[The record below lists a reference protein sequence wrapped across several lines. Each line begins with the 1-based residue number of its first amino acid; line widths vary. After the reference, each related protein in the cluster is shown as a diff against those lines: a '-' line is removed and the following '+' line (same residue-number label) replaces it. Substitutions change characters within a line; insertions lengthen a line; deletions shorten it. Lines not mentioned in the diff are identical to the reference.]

1 MYNIH
6 IIKRLRIKKMT
17 DYTKWNNYI
26 AIDLGYGD
34 CKIALKKEDG
44 TMMISKYPSAV
55 AKVNPKRFGAGE
67 AVEFEGDYY
76 LIGEHAINY
85 KPVEMNDYETLERYA
100 PLLVFHAFRKYGE
113 FDTIV
118 TGLSIRQEDNS
129 EDFKNRLS
137 NFIIDNTEYNL
148 DVKLLPQGIG
158 AKIVAEKQFPDI
170 SNYLVCDG
178 GFNTVDLVPVFDGK
192 ADIHSVDALEN
203 RGIIEVINELIDYI
217 SGEYNIELT
226 PKEAKYALDNQKIEI
241 YGKEIDLSDEIAHIT
256 NEYSKDLVRQIERK
270 FKKSWHKFQ
279 KVIIVGGLS
288 HFVDT
293 SVYEHLVTVPK
304 GEFYNSVGFF
314 QFAEKKLSESSESNT
329 PKVTRRR
336 VKNI

>member
-1 MYNIH
+1 
-6 IIKRLRIKKMT
+6 MT
-17 DYTKWNNYI
+17 DYTKWNTFL

-34 CKIALKKEDG
+34 CKMALKKEDG
-44 TMMISKYPSAV
+44 TLMIAKFPSAV

-67 AVEFEGDYY
+67 AVEFEGDHY
-76 LIGEHAINY
+76 LIGENAINY
-85 KPVEMNDYETLERYA
+85 KPVEMNDYETLERYS

-118 TGLSIRQEDNS
+118 TGLSIRQEDQS
-129 EDFKNRLS
+129 GDFKDRLS
-137 NFIIDNTEYNL
+137 NFVIDGTEYNL

-158 AKIVAEKQFPDI
+158 AKVVAEKQFADI

-226 PKEAKYALDNQKIEI
+226 PKEAKYALDNEKIEI
-241 YGKEIDLSDEIAHIT
+241 YGKEVDLTDVIKHIT
-256 NEYSKDLVRQIERK
+256 ADYSRDLVRQIERK

-288 HFVDT
+288 HFVDP
-293 SVYEHLVTVPK
+293 SVYEHLATVPK
-304 GEFYNSVGFF
+304 GEYYNAVGFRT
-314 QFAEKKLSESSESNT
+314 FAEERMKDSETNK

-336 VKNI
+336 VGKL

>member
-1 MYNIH
+1 
-6 IIKRLRIKKMT
+6 MT
-17 DYTKWNNYI
+17 DYTKWNKFL
-26 AIDLGYGD
+26 AEDLGYGD

-44 TMMISKYPSAV
+44 TMMIAKFPSAV

-67 AVEFEGDYY
+67 AVEFEGDHY

-100 PLLVFHAFRKYGE
+100 PLLVYHAFRKYGQ
-113 FDTIV
+113 FDTLV
-118 TGLSIRQEDNS
+118 TGLSIRQEDQSNN
-129 EDFKNRLS
+129 FKERLS
-137 NFIIDNTEYNL
+137 HFVIDGVEYNL

-158 AKIVAEKQFPDI
+158 AKIVAEKQFNDI

-217 SGEYNIELT
+217 SGEFNIELS
-226 PKEAKYALDNQKIEI
+226 PKEAKYALDNEKIEI
-241 YGKEIDLSDEIAHIT
+241 YGKEIDLSEIIAHIT
-256 NEYSKDLVRQIERK
+256 TEYSKDLVRQIERK

-288 HFVDT
+288 HFVDA
-293 SVYEHLVTVPK
+293 SVYEHLATVPK
-304 GEFYNSVGFF
+304 GEYYNVVGF
-314 QFAEKKLSESSESNT
+314 QSFAADKLDDTKETKKPT
-329 PKVTRRR
+329 VTRRR
-336 VKNI
+336 IGNI

>member
-1 MYNIH
+1 MA
-6 IIKRLRIKKMT
+6 

-26 AIDLGYGD
+26 SLDLGYGD
-34 CKIALKKEDG
+34 TKISLKKEDG
-44 TMMISKYPSAV
+44 TMMVAKFPSAV
-55 AKVNPKRFGAGE
+55 AKVQSGKFGSGE
-67 AVEFEGDYY
+67 AVEFEGNHY
-76 LIGEHAINY
+76 LIGEQAINY
-85 KPVEMNDYETLERYA
+85 KPVEMNDYETLEQYS
-100 PLLVFHAFRKYGE
+100 PLLIYHAFRKYGE

-129 EDFKNRLS
+129 NDFKERLS
-137 NFIIDNTEYNL
+137 NFVIDGVEYNL

-158 AKIVAEKQFPDI
+158 AKIVVEKQFGDV

-192 ADIHSVDALEN
+192 ADIHSVDAIEN
-203 RGIIEVINELIDYI
+203 RGIIEVVNELIDYI
-217 SGEYNIELT
+217 SGEYNIELS
-226 PKEAKYALDNQKIEI
+226 PKEAKFALDNKCFEL
-241 YGKEIDLSDEIAHIT
+241 YGKEIDLTDEIRKIT

-293 SVYEHLVTVPK
+293 TVYEHLVTVPK
-304 GEFYNSVGFF
+304 GEFYNVVGFH
-314 QFAEKKLSESSESNT
+314 QFAESKLSAENPNK
-329 PKVTRRR
+329 PKVVRRR
-336 VKNI
+336 VSNL

>member
-1 MYNIH
+1 MVD
-6 IIKRLRIKKMT
+6 
-17 DYTKWNNYI
+17 DYTKWNNFM

-34 CKIALKKEDG
+34 VKICLKKEDG
-44 TMMISKYPSAV
+44 TLMIAKFPSAV
-55 AKVNPKRFGAGE
+55 AKVSPKRFGAGE
-67 AVEFEGDYY
+67 AVEFEGDHY
-76 LIGEHAINY
+76 LIGENAINY

-129 EDFKNRLS
+129 NDFKERLS
-137 NFIIDNTEYNL
+137 SFQIDSTEYNM

-158 AKIVAEKQFPDI
+158 AKIVAQKQFNDI
-170 SNYLVCDG
+170 ENYLVCDG
-178 GFNTVDLVPVFDGK
+178 GFNTVDLVPVFDQK
-192 ADIHSVDALEN
+192 ADLHSVDALEN

-217 SGEYNIELT
+217 AGEYNIELS
-226 PKEAKYALDNQKIEI
+226 PKEAKFALDNQKIDI
-241 YGKEIDLSDEIAHIT
+241 YGKEVDLTEEIKHIT
-256 NEYSKDLVRQIERK
+256 VEYSKDLVRQIERK

-288 HFVDT
+288 HFVDPT
-293 SVYEHLVTVPK
+293 VYEHLATVPK
-304 GEFYNSVGFF
+304 GEYYNCVGFF
-314 QFAEKKLSESSESNT
+314 QYANEKLNDDSAPKK

>member
-1 MYNIH
+1 
-6 IIKRLRIKKMT
+6 MT
-17 DYTKWNNYI
+17 DYTKWNKLI
-26 AIDLGYGD
+26 ALDLGYGD

-44 TMMISKYPSAV
+44 TMMIAKFPSAV
-55 AKVNPKRFGAGE
+55 SKVNPKRFGAGE

-76 LIGEHAINY
+76 LIGENAINY
-85 KPVEMNDYETLERYA
+85 KPVEMNDYETLEKYS
-100 PLLVFHAFRKYGE
+100 PLLAFHAFRKYGE

-129 EDFKNRLS
+129 QSFKDRLS
-137 NFIIDNTEYNL
+137 NFVIDNTEYNL

-158 AKIVAEKQFPDI
+158 AKIVAQKQFNDI
-170 SNYLVCDG
+170 QNYLVCDG

-192 ADIHSVDALEN
+192 ADLHSVDALEN
-203 RGIIEVINELIDYI
+203 RGIIEVVNELIEYI
-217 SGEYNIELT
+217 AGEYNIELS
-226 PKEAKYALDNQKIEI
+226 PKEAKYALDNKKIDI
-241 YGKEIDLSDEIAHIT
+241 YGKEIDLEEIISHIT
-256 NEYSKDLVRQIERK
+256 KDYSKDLVRQIERK

-304 GEFYNSVGFF
+304 GEFYNCVGFKSY
-314 QFAEKKLSESSESNT
+314 AEDKLGEDEPQK

-336 VKNI
+336 VKNL

>member
-1 MYNIH
+1 
-6 IIKRLRIKKMT
+6 MT
-17 DYTKWNNYI
+17 DYTKWNTFL

-34 CKIALKKEDG
+34 CKLALKKEDG
-44 TMMISKYPSAV
+44 TLMIAKFPSAV

-67 AVEFEGDYY
+67 AVEFEGDHY
-76 LIGEHAINY
+76 LIGENAINY
-85 KPVEMNDYETLERYA
+85 KPVEMNDYETLERYS
-100 PLLVFHAFRKYGE
+100 PLLVLHAFRKYGE

-118 TGLSIRQEDNS
+118 TGLSIRQEDQS
-129 EDFKNRLS
+129 GDFKDRLS
-137 NFIIDNTEYNL
+137 NFVIDNTEYNL

-158 AKIVAEKQFPDI
+158 AKVVAEKQFADI

-203 RGIIEVINELIDYI
+203 RGIIEVVNELIDHI
-217 SGEYNIELT
+217 SAEYNIELS
-226 PKEAKYALDNQKIEI
+226 PKEAKFALDNEKIEI
-241 YGKEIDLSDEIAHIT
+241 YGKEIDLSEEIAHIT
-256 NEYSKDLVRQIERK
+256 AEYSKDLVRQIERK

-288 HFVDT
+288 HFVDAN
-293 SVYEHLVTVPK
+293 VYEHLATVPK
-304 GEFYNSVGFF
+304 GEYYNAVGFRT
-314 QFAEKKLSESSESNT
+314 FAEERLTDSEPKK

-336 VKNI
+336 VSKI

>member
-1 MYNIH
+1 MI
-6 IIKRLRIKKMT
+6 
-17 DYTKWNNYI
+17 DYTRWNSFL

-34 CKIALKKEDG
+34 VKIALKKEDG
-44 TMMISKYPSAV
+44 TLMIAKYPSAV

-76 LIGEHAINY
+76 LIGENAINY
-85 KPVEMNDYETLERYA
+85 KPVEMNDYETLAKYS
-100 PLLVFHAFRKYGE
+100 PLLIFHAFRKYGE
-113 FDTIV
+113 FSTLV

-129 EDFKNRLS
+129 QDFRDRLS
-137 NFIIDNTEYNL
+137 NFMIDGIEYNI

-158 AKIVAEKQFPDI
+158 AKIVAQKQFSDV

-192 ADIHSVDALEN
+192 ADLHSVDALEN
-203 RGIIEVINELIDYI
+203 RGIIEVVNELIEYI

-226 PKEAKYALDNQKIEI
+226 PKEAKYALDNRKIDI
-241 YGKEIDLSDEIAHIT
+241 YGKEIDLDEIINHIT
-256 NEYSKDLVRQIERK
+256 TDYSKDLVRQIERK

-288 HFVDT
+288 HFVDA
-293 SVYEHLVTVPK
+293 SVYEHLSTVPK
-304 GEFYNSVGFF
+304 GEYYNVVGF
-314 QFAEKKLSESSESNT
+314 QNYAQDKLGGDEVT
-329 PKVTRRR
+329 KPKVMRRR
-336 VKNI
+336 VKNL

>member
-1 MYNIH
+1 
-6 IIKRLRIKKMT
+6 MT
-17 DYTKWNNYI
+17 DYTKWNSFI
-26 AIDLGYGD
+26 SIDAGYGD
-34 CKIALKKEDG
+34 IKIALKKEDG
-44 TMMISKYPSAV
+44 TLLIAKFPSAISP
-55 AKVNPKRFGAGE
+55 VNPKKFGSGE
-67 AVEFEGDYY
+67 AVEFEGGHY

-85 KPVEMNDYETLERYA
+85 KPVEMNDYETLEKYA
-100 PLLVFHAFRKYGE
+100 PLLIYHAFRKYGD

-118 TGLSIRQEDNS
+118 TGLSIRQEDKS
-129 EDFKNRLS
+129 QDFKDRLS
-137 NFIIDNTEYNL
+137 NFVIDGQEYNI

-158 AKIVAEKQFPDI
+158 AKIVVEKQFGEI

-203 RGIIEVINELIDYI
+203 RGIIEVVNELIDYI

-226 PKEAKYALDNQKIEI
+226 PKEAKYALDNKSIEI
-241 YGKEIDLSDEIAHIT
+241 YGKEIDLTAEINKIT
-256 NEYSKDLVRQIERK
+256 TECSKELIRQIERK

-293 SVYEHLVTVPK
+293 SVYDHLVTVPK
-304 GEFYNSVGFF
+304 GEFYNCIGFL
-314 QFAEKKLSESSESNT
+314 QFAESKLSGETSNK
-329 PKVTRRR
+329 PKVVRR
-336 VKNI
+336 KITNL

>member
-1 MYNIH
+1 
-6 IIKRLRIKKMT
+6 MT
-17 DYTKWNNYI
+17 DYTKWNKYI
-26 AIDLGYGD
+26 ALDIGYGD
-34 CKIALKKEDG
+34 VKICLRKEDG
-44 TMMISKYPSAV
+44 TLMIAKFPSAV
-55 AKVNPKRFGAGE
+55 AKVNPKRFGVGE
-67 AVEFEGDYY
+67 AVEFEGDHY
-76 LIGEHAINY
+76 LIGEQAINY

-100 PLLVFHAFRKYGE
+100 PLLTYHAFRKYGE

-118 TGLSIRQEDNS
+118 TGLSIRQEAQS
-129 EDFKNRLS
+129 ADFKDRLS
-137 NFIIDNTEYNL
+137 NFMIDNIEYNL

-203 RGIIEVINELIDYI
+203 RGIIEVVNELIDYI

-226 PKEAKYALDNQKIEI
+226 PKEAKFALDNEKIEI
-241 YGKEIDLSDEIAHIT
+241 YGKEIDLSEEISHIT
-256 NEYSKDLVRQIERK
+256 SDYSKDLVKQIERK

-288 HFVDT
+288 HFVNPD
-293 SVYEHLVTVPK
+293 VYDHLATVPK

-314 QFAEKKLSESSESNT
+314 QYADEKLNNDAPKK
-329 PKVTRRR
+329 PKVVRRR
-336 VKNI
+336 VRNI

>member
-1 MYNIH
+1 
-6 IIKRLRIKKMT
+6 MT
-17 DYTKWNNYI
+17 DYTKWNTFL

-34 CKIALKKEDG
+34 VKLALKKEDG
-44 TMMISKYPSAV
+44 TLMIAKFPSAV

-67 AVEFEGDYY
+67 AVEFEGDHY
-76 LIGEHAINY
+76 LIGENAINY
-85 KPVEMNDYETLERYA
+85 KPVEMNDYETLERYS

-118 TGLSIRQEDNS
+118 TGLSIRQEDQS
-129 EDFKNRLS
+129 GDFKDRLS
-137 NFIIDNTEYNL
+137 NFVIDGTEYNL

-158 AKIVAEKQFPDI
+158 AKVVAEKQFADI

-226 PKEAKYALDNQKIEI
+226 PKEAKFALDNEKIEI
-241 YGKEIDLSDEIAHIT
+241 YGKEIDLSEEIAHIT
-256 NEYSKDLVRQIERK
+256 TDYSRDLVRQIERK

-288 HFVDT
+288 HFVDPT
-293 SVYEHLVTVPK
+293 VYEHLATVPK
-304 GEFYNSVGFF
+304 GEYYNAVGF
-314 QFAEKKLSESSESNT
+314 QQYATDKLGGDEAPKK

-336 VKNI
+336 VGKL

>member
-1 MYNIH
+1 MN
-6 IIKRLRIKKMT
+6 
-17 DYTKWNNYI
+17 DYTKWNNFI
-26 AIDLGYGD
+26 SVDLGYGD
-34 CKIALKKEDG
+34 VKITLKKEDG
-44 TMMISKYPSAV
+44 NMMVAKYPSAV

-85 KPVEMNDYETLERYA
+85 KPVEMNDYETLEKYS
-100 PLLVFHAFRKYGE
+100 PLLMFHAFRKYGE
-113 FDTIV
+113 FDTVV

-129 EDFKNRLS
+129 TDFKNRLS
-137 NFIIDNTEYNL
+137 NFTIDGNEYNL

-158 AKIVAEKQFPDI
+158 AKIVVEKQFADI
-170 SNYLVCDG
+170 TNYLVCDG

-203 RGIIEVINELIDYI
+203 RGIIEVVNELIDYI
-217 SGEYNIELT
+217 SGEYNIELS
-226 PKEAKYALDNQKIEI
+226 PKEAKYALDNKSIEI
-241 YGKEIDLSDEIAHIT
+241 YGKEVDLADEIKHIT

-288 HFVDT
+288 HYVDT
-293 SVYEHLVTVPK
+293 SVYEHLAVVPK
-304 GEFYNSVGFF
+304 GEYFNSVGFY
-314 QFAEKKLSESSESNT
+314 QYAEEKLTASDAPT
-329 PKVTRRR
+329 KPKIVRRR
-336 VKNI
+336 ISNL

>member
-1 MYNIH
+1 
-6 IIKRLRIKKMT
+6 MT

-55 AKVNPKRFGAGE
+55 AILHPKRFGAGE

-100 PLLVFHAFRKYGE
+100 PLLVFHAFRKYGA

-137 NFIIDNTEYNL
+137 NFIIDNTEFNL

-203 RGIIEVINELIDYI
+203 RGIIEVINEL
-217 SGEYNIELT
+217 
-226 PKEAKYALDNQKIEI
+226 
-241 YGKEIDLSDEIAHIT
+241 SDEIAHIT
-256 NEYSKDLVRQIERK
+256 KEYSKDLVRQIERK

-314 QFAEKKLSESSESNT
+314 QFAEKKLSESSESN
-329 PKVTRRR
+329 
-336 VKNI
+336 

>member
-1 MYNIH
+1 MA
-6 IIKRLRIKKMT
+6 
-17 DYTKWNNYI
+17 DYTKWNNFM

-44 TMMISKYPSAV
+44 TMMVAKYPSAV

-67 AVEFEGDYY
+67 AVEFEGDHY

-85 KPVEMNDYETLERYA
+85 KPVEMNDYATLEKYS
-100 PLLVFHAFRKYGE
+100 PLLLFHAFRKYGE

-129 EDFKNRLS
+129 GEFKDRLS
-137 NFIIDNTEYNL
+137 NFVIDGEEYNL

-158 AKIVAEKQFPDI
+158 AKIIVEKQFADI
-170 SNYLVCDG
+170 TNYLVCDG

-203 RGIIEVINELIDYI
+203 RGIIEVVNELIDYI

-226 PKEAKYALDNQKIEI
+226 PKEAKYALDNKSIEI
-241 YGKEIDLSDEIAHIT
+241 YGKEVDLSDEIAHIT
-256 NEYSKDLVRQIERK
+256 KEYSQDLVRQIERK

-288 HFVDT
+288 HYVDV
-293 SVYEHLVTVPK
+293 SVYDHLASVPK
-304 GEFYNSVGFF
+304 GEFYNAVGFR
-314 QFAEKKLSESSESNT
+314 QYAEDKLVGDNAPAKPT
-329 PKVTRRR
+329 IVRRR
-336 VKNI
+336 VKNL

>member
-1 MYNIH
+1 MI
-6 IIKRLRIKKMT
+6 
-17 DYTKWNNYI
+17 DYTKWNTFL

-34 CKIALKKEDG
+34 VKICLKKEDD
-44 TMMISKYPSAV
+44 TMMIAKFPSAV

-76 LIGEHAINY
+76 LIGENAINY
-85 KPVEMNDYETLERYA
+85 KPVEMNDYETLEKYS
-100 PLLVFHAFRKYGE
+100 PLLVFHAFRKYGD

-118 TGLSIRQEDNS
+118 TGLSIRQEDKS
-129 EDFKNRLS
+129 GDFKDRLS
-137 NFIIDNTEYNL
+137 NFIIDGIEYNL

-158 AKIVAEKQFPDI
+158 AKVVAEKQFSDI

-203 RGIIEVINELIDYI
+203 RGIIEVVNELIDYI

-226 PKEAKYALDNQKIEI
+226 PKEAKFALDNEKINI

-256 NEYSKDLVRQIERK
+256 TNYSRDLVRQIERK

-293 SVYEHLVTVPK
+293 SVYEHLATVPK
-304 GEFYNSVGFF
+304 GEYYNVVGFKTY
-314 QFAEKKLSESSESNT
+314 AEEKLGTASDKK
-329 PKVTRRR
+329 PKVARRR
-336 VKNI
+336 VGNL

>member
-1 MYNIH
+1 
-6 IIKRLRIKKMT
+6 MT
-17 DYTKWNNYI
+17 DYTKWNTFM

-34 CKIALKKEDG
+34 VKLALKKEDG
-44 TMMISKYPSAV
+44 TLMIAKFPSAV

-67 AVEFEGDYY
+67 AVEFEGDHY
-76 LIGEHAINY
+76 LIGENAINY

-129 EDFKNRLS
+129 NDFKERLS
-137 NFIIDNTEYNL
+137 SFQIDSTEYNM

-158 AKIVAEKQFPDI
+158 AKIVAQKQFNDI

-192 ADIHSVDALEN
+192 ADLHSVDALEN

-217 SGEYNIELT
+217 AGEYNIELS
-226 PKEAKYALDNQKIEI
+226 PKEAKFALDNQKIDI
-241 YGKEIDLSDEIAHIT
+241 YGKEVDLSEEIKHIT
-256 NEYSKDLVRQIERK
+256 IEYSKDLVRQIERK

-288 HFVDT
+288 HFVDP
-293 SVYEHLVTVPK
+293 SVYEHLATVPK
-304 GEFYNSVGFF
+304 GEYFNCVGFF
-314 QFAEKKLSESSESNT
+314 QYAEEKLGDKAPKK
-329 PKVTRRR
+329 PQVTRRR
-336 VKNI
+336 VGKL